1 MNTKSRDNA
10 RFLPIGVQ
18 DFEKMIQGD
27 FTYVDKTRY
36 IHAMVRPLQG
46 FYFLARPRRFGKSLL
61 VSTLSYLFQGKK
73 ALFDGLWIG
82 ETDWDWEPHPVL
94 ALDFNTID
102 TARDL
107 EASLCR
113 YLGRIARTWEIG
125 LSTERLKER
134 FAELILGLSQKTG
147 KTVVVLADEYD
158 KPIID
163 HLGKGDVGIGLAKQ
177 NRDILK
183 GFFGVLKAQEISG
196 RLRLVF
202 ITGISKFARVSI
214 FSDLNNLDDL
224 SLDERYDAVLG
235 YTQEELNA
243 NFSTQLDGLAEKLEM
258 GKESLLAEIRRWYN
272 GYRFTDSPTQ
282 VYNPFSVLSLL
293 GKGRFKNYWFE
304 TATPSFLVNLI
315 QQYNYPVAE
324 IESLELSEEYF
335 AVYELDRLALEPLLF
350 QTGCIT
356 IKDYDGYLYKLG
368 YPNQE
373 VKSSFTN
380 YVSDHLQIRNE
391 S

>member
-1 MNTKSRDNA
+1 MNTKSRDNG

-82 ETDWDWEPHPVL
+82 ETDWDWEPHPVV

-147 KTVVVLADEYD
+147 KTVVVLIETVKSIFASIPYSQFA
-158 KPIID
+158 
-163 HLGKGDVGIGLAKQ
+163 GQ
-177 NRDILK
+177 N
-183 GFFGVLKAQEISG
+183 KAYYHTAFYLMRSAS
-196 RLRLVF
+196 
-202 ITGISKFARVSI
+202 GISVHTEVLTSQGRMDMAVAFQDKVYILELKCNQS
-214 FSDLNNLDDL
+214 SDK
-224 SLDERYDAVLG
+224 AIA
-235 YTQEELNA
+235 QI
-243 NFSTQLDGLAEKLEM
+243 M
-258 GKESLLAEIRRWYN
+258 EIRKR
-272 GYRFTDSPTQ
+272 
-282 VYNPFSVLSLL
+282 
-293 GKGRFKNYWFE
+293 
-304 TATPSFLVNLI
+304 
-315 QQYNYPVAE
+315 
-324 IESLELSEEYF
+324 
-335 AVYELDRLALEPLLF
+335 DR
-350 QTGCIT
+350 Q
-356 IKDYDGYLYKLG
+356 
-368 YPNQE
+368 
-373 VKSSFTN
+373 
-380 YVSDHLQIRNE
+380 R
-391 S
+391 